1 MSEFSQMLESYV
13 NEKKVNKFQMA
24 KYLSIDRSS
33 LHKIIQ
39 GQRNAPSKNLVI
51 RIGQYL
57 ELSPYELNELL
68 ELYSISLISPQRY
81 YRRKNVQLFL
91 ESFDPNPSLVEMP
104 SFQASNL
111 PGMNRSVM
119 PLKTNAIN
127 LEHLLYQINE
137 KEKESGKGVIR
148 FLGTPELP
156 GFENLFAQLRS
167 GTQVKHILPFVRYE
181 NAADY
186 KSDQNFL
193 YLSKVVS
200 MYAQFADRL
209 IDYQTSYYYSGESIR
224 SHFPPFPY
232 WVVTTEYA
240 LQISEDYKEGII
252 YQDPDMIAYMAEIFD
267 RLWMRTNVLLIP
279 VQDGL
284 SQLHL
289 NQELLKAKTDSEI
302 HFSLLPCLMPFL
314 TRREIEK
321 YLAPELPEREG
332 FIDLLDQYITAIRQ
346 RHALVHPKMIFSLD
360 GIKRFLEEGVFDE
373 FPQDLYSPLEMDDRK
388 RIYSRFLQKA
398 NQYEYKLLKENM
410 GTIVNGIRVNLSDS
424 MGFIQ
429 FMTHSGKV
437 ILLSLEHPGF
447 LASFKDYFETMD
459 PDRFFTPEE
468 TMEKLNKLQYS
479 I

>member
-51 RIGQYL
+51 RMGKYL

-91 ESFDPNPSLVEMP
+91 ESFDPNPSLIEMP
-104 SFQASNL
+104 SFQASDLPNL
-111 PGMNRSVM
+111 NRSVI
-119 PLKTNAIN
+119 PLRANGIH

-137 KEKESGKGVIR
+137 REKESGKGTIR

-156 GFENLFAQLRS
+156 GFENLFSQLTA
-167 GTQVKHILPFVRYE
+167 GTKVKHILPFVRYE

-186 KSDQNFL
+186 KNDQNFL

-200 MYAQFADRL
+200 VYAQFSDRM

-232 WVVTTEYA
+232 WVITSEYA
-240 LQISEDYKEGII
+240 LQLSEDYKEGIF
-252 YQDPDMIAYMAEIFD
+252 YQDPDMVSFMAETFD
-267 RLWMRTNVLLIP
+267 GLWNRTNLLLIP

-284 SQLHL
+284 SQLRL
-289 NQELLKAKTDSEI
+289 NQELLKAKTESEI
-302 HFSLLPCLMPFL
+302 HFSLVPCLMPFL
-314 TRREIEK
+314 TRREIEM
-321 YLAPELPEREG
+321 YLSPKLPDREK
-332 FIDLLDQYITAIRQ
+332 FIDLLDQYITAICQ
-346 RHALVHPKMIFSLD
+346 RHAQVHPQMIFSLD
-360 GIKRFLEEGVFDE
+360 GIRRFMETGVFDE
-373 FPQDLYSPLEMDDRK
+373 FPLDLYSPLKMQDRK

-429 FMTHSGKV
+429 FMTHTGKV
-437 ILLSLEHPGF
+437 ILLSLEHPSF

-459 PDRFFTPEE
+459 PDRFFTSEE
-468 TMEKLNKLQYS
+468 TIEKLNKLQYS
-479 I
+479 F